1 MHVEEDVGAGWWRV
15 HESAP
20 SAAGGNWLV
29 LHRDTCRAASDR
41 ADLVTTE
48 AALALLATPGTRPCP
63 SCAPERALCQDAL
76 TTASPAARP
85 ASVARPAP

>member
-1 MHVEEDVGAGWWRV
+1 MHVEGDLGAGWWRV

-20 SAAGGNWLV
+20 CASEGTWLV
-29 LHRDTCRAASDR
+29 LHRDACQAAADG

-63 SCAPERALCQDAL
+63 HCAPQRALGLGAL
-76 TTASPAARP
+76 TGAAGTVVRRAVLRP
-85 ASVARPAP
+85 AR